1 VNDLLTAM
9 AGVCEKYPVEEKRLV
24 VPSYQTGHVLGESLS
39 QAGVGWINLRTETPT
54 GLALQ
59 IAGDYLA
66 ERHITLLDGNLT
78 SYVVEEILQRL
89 QERGELHFFNKQKVT
104 RGLAAALTTSMMEL
118 RECNVNSSS
127 LLPDC
132 FVCSEKGQDIKL
144 ILKEYERY
152 LEEHS
157 LLDSSGLLALA
168 VQLADSYKSED
179 EIIYLMPSF
188 VQWTPLQ
195 KNLITALAGESLFPL
210 PVDTLQENQLLKG
223 KNTVSFYHAYG
234 ITNELREILRRL
246 HARRIPLDQVTVA
259 YTNQEYVSAMYSL
272 SLTLDFEFTVFEGIS
287 AFLTGPGRTLQGI
300 LSWVNSDFSTK
311 VFNDLLLSGDLIIK
325 PAGAQKEIPPHQ
337 AVCLLRDAGIGW
349 GRDRYQLLDLYTQ
362 KMGNEQAQ
370 QFNSAIQSL
379 IKQIPA
385 ENDEGYVS
393 FGDFCRALAEMVQSL
408 TRVKDDFDSAA
419 LTAIT
424 SCLKGIAGLSSLE
437 MTVEEA
443 VDRLTDLLKNL
454 KVGCSGPQPGR
465 LHLTSYRNL
474 VWSERPYTFVVG
486 LDANSFPGSLRQ
498 DPVLLDSELEKI
510 NADLPLSV
518 DRLENKLSNMAN
530 ALASRRGELV
540 LSYSCFDV
548 AENRELFPAPL
559 LLQFY
564 RQIKDNPLLDY
575 SDFLS
580 SLEDP
585 AGYSSGD
592 ADPLDEVEWWL
603 YKNKTEGLFDQV
615 VVGSCYSN
623 ISSGQKA
630 LEARQLPEPTEY
642 DGALPGVDLAESLPT
657 KIFSCSQLEYL
668 AGCPYAFFL
677 RYVLGVKPPEE
688 ILFDP
693 AKWLDPMTRGTL
705 LHSIFCDFM
714 RQLKAR
720 GEHPDLERH
729 QILLQ
734 DIVKQQISYYKQ
746 MIPPPSDLVFQREVD
761 ELFDCCRIFLSEET
775 RRDTLPLFFE
785 VPFGLGP
792 EKVKKAGYG
801 LIRSISIDLG
811 NGRSIRFRGIIDRID
826 QIEPGVY
833 CVWDYKTG
841 SARDYGEQ
849 LYFNKG
855 RQIQHALYAIA
866 AEEILKK
873 VFPDQSPKVKFAG
886 YLFPSVRGEGKQVVR
901 QVANRQK
908 LVELLNTLLEI
919 MEKGTFVASHEGSQC
934 HYCDYQLVC
943 GCEAAVKKAKLLFE
957 NNAVKRLDPWRRLQE
972 YV

>member
-1 VNDLLTAM
+1 MNDLLTEL
-9 AGVCEKYPVEEKRLV
+9 AGICKKYPVEEKRLV
-24 VPSYQTGHVLGESLS
+24 MPNYQSGHVLCETLA
-39 QAGVGWINLRTETPT
+39 QAGVGWVNLRTETPT

-66 ERHITLLDGNLT
+66 ENHITLIDGYLIK
-78 SYVVEEILQRL
+78 YIVEEILKRL
-89 QERGELHFFNKQKVT
+89 QEKGELCFLNNQKVT
-104 RGLAAALTTSMMEL
+104 PGLAAAITDSLMEL
-118 RECNVNSSS
+118 RECNVTSKG
-127 LLPDC
+127 LLPDW

-144 ILKEYERY
+144 LLQEYERY
-152 LEEHS
+152 LDEHC

-168 VQLADSYKSED
+168 LQLASSRSKDG
-179 EIIYLMPSF
+179 IIYLMPSF

-195 KNLITALAGESLFPL
+195 KKLITVLAGKNLYPL
-210 PVDTLQENQLLKG
+210 PADTLQRNQLLKG
-223 KNTVSFYHAYG
+223 NRAVSFYHAYG
-234 ITNELREILRRL
+234 ITNELREVLRRL
-246 HARRIPLDQVTVA
+246 HSRKIPLDQVTVA
-259 YTNQEYVSAMYSL
+259 YTNEEYVSAMYSL

-300 LSWVNSDFSTK
+300 LSWVNSDFSTS
-311 VFNDLLLSGDLIIK
+311 VFNNLLLSGDLVLK
-325 PAGAQKEIPPHQ
+325 PVGAQKEIPTHQ
-337 AVCLLRDAGIGW
+337 AVRFLRDAKIGW
-349 GRDRYQLLDLYTQ
+349 GRDRYQLLEHYAQELGT
-362 KMGNEQAQ
+362 EQAQ
-370 QFNSAIQSL
+370 QFNSLIQSL
-379 IKQIPA
+379 IRQIPV
-385 ENDEGYVS
+385 ENEEGHVF

-419 LTAIT
+419 LTSIT
-424 SCLKGIAGLSSLE
+424 SCFEGIAKFSSLK

-454 KVGCSGPQPGR
+454 KVGRSGPQAGK
-465 LHLTSYRNL
+465 LHLSSYRNL
-474 VWSERPYTFVVG
+474 VWSGRPYTFVVG

-498 DPVLLDSELEKI
+498 DPVLLDSERQKI
-510 NADLPLSV
+510 NADLPLSF
-518 DRLENKLSNMAN
+518 DKLEDKLSTMAH

-540 LSYSCFDV
+540 LSYPSFDV

-559 LLQFY
+559 LLKIY
-564 RQIKDNPLLDY
+564 RQMKGDPLLDY

-580 SLEDP
+580 SLGDP
-585 AGYSSGD
+585 AAYSSGD

-615 VVGSCYSN
+615 VVGNCYSN

-642 DGALPGVDLAESLPT
+642 DGALPVDLAQIFSS

-720 GEHPDLERH
+720 GEHPDLEKH
-729 QILLQ
+729 QFLLR
-734 DIVKQQISYYKQ
+734 DIAEQQIYFYKQ
-746 MIPPPSDLVFQREVD
+746 MIPPPSELVFQREVD
-761 ELFDCCRIFLSEET
+761 ELFDCCHIFLNGET

-792 EKVKKAGYG
+792 EKVKKAGCG
-801 LIRSISIDLG
+801 LSRSISIDLG
-811 NGRSIRFRGIIDRID
+811 NDRSIRFNGVIDRID

-873 VFPDQSPKVKFAG
+873 VLPDRSPKVKFAG
-886 YLFPSVRGEGKQVVR
+886 YLFPSLRGEGKEVIR
-901 QVANRQK
+901 PVADRQK
-908 LVELLNTLLEI
+908 LVDLLNTLLEI
-919 MEKGTFVASHEGSQC
+919 MEKGTFVSTHEGSQC
-934 HYCDYQLVC
+934 HYCDYQQVC
-943 GCEAAVKKAKLLFE
+943 GGEVAVKRAKELLE
-957 NNAVKRLDPWRRLQE
+957 NTAVRRLDPWRRLQK
-972 YV
+972 YD

>member
-1 VNDLLTAM
+1 MNELLAAL
-9 AGVCEKYPVEEKRLV
+9 AGVCKEHPVEEKRLV
-24 VPSYQTGHVLGESLS
+24 MPSYQSGHVLCETLA
-39 QAGVGWINLRTETPT
+39 QAGVGWVNLRTETPT
-54 GLALQ
+54 GLALE

-66 ERHITLLDGNLT
+66 ERQITLLDGYLT
-78 SYVVEEILQRL
+78 SYLVEEILQRL
-89 QERGELHFFNKQKVT
+89 QERGELHFFNNQKVT
-104 RGLAAALTTSMMEL
+104 PGLAAAITASLMEL
-118 RECNVNSSS
+118 RECNVTSNS
-127 LLPDC
+127 LLTDW

-144 ILKEYERY
+144 LLQEYERY

-157 LLDSSGLLALA
+157 LLDSSGLLNLA
-168 VQLADSYKSED
+168 IELAASHSSESG
-179 EIIYLMPSF
+179 IIYLMPSF

-195 KNLITALAGESLFPL
+195 KNLITTLAGENLVSL
-210 PVDTLQENQLLKG
+210 PVDTLPENQPLKG
-223 KNTVSFYHAYG
+223 KSAVSFYHAYG
-234 ITNELREILRRL
+234 ITNELREVLRRL
-246 HARRIPLDQVTVA
+246 HTRKIPLDQVTIA
-259 YTNQEYVSAMYSL
+259 YTNQEYVSAIYSL

-300 LSWVNSDFSTK
+300 LSWVNSDFSTS
-311 VFNDLLLSGDLIIK
+311 VLNNLILCGDLVIK
-325 PAGAQKEIPPHQ
+325 PNGAQKEIPTHQ
-337 AVCLLRDAGIGW
+337 AVRFLRDAKIGW
-349 GRDRYQLLDLYTQ
+349 GRDRYQLLESYT
-362 KMGNEQAQ
+362 KEVGTEQAQ
-370 QFNSAIQSL
+370 QFNSLIQSL
-379 IKQIPA
+379 MRQIPV
-385 ENDEGYVS
+385 ENEEGYVP
-393 FGDFCRALAEMVQSL
+393 FGDFCKALSEMVPSL
-408 TRVKDDFDSAA
+408 TRVKDDYDSAA

-424 SCLKGIAGLSSLE
+424 SCLKSIGELSSLE

-443 VDRLTDLLKNL
+443 VDRLTDLLKNVN
-454 KVGCSGPQPGR
+454 VGHSGPQAGK
-465 LHLTSYRNL
+465 LYLANYRNL
-474 VWSERPYTFVVG
+474 VWCERPYTFVVG

-498 DPVLLDSELEKI
+498 DPVLLDSERQKI

-518 DRLENKLSNMAN
+518 DKLEDKLSTMAH

-540 LSYSCFDV
+540 LSYPSFDV

-559 LLQFY
+559 LLQIY
-564 RQIKDNPLLDY
+564 RQMQGDHLLDY

-580 SLEDP
+580 SLGDP

-592 ADPLDEVEWWL
+592 ADPIDEVEWWL
-603 YKNKTEGLFDQV
+603 YRNKTGELFDQV
-615 VVGSCYSN
+615 IVSYCYSN

-642 DGALPGVDLAESLPT
+642 DGALPVDLAQIFSS

-688 ILFDP
+688 ILFDS

-720 GEHPDLERH
+720 GEHPDLEKH
-729 QILLQ
+729 QFLLQ
-734 DIVKQQISYYKQ
+734 DIAEQQICFYKQ
-746 MIPPPSDLVFQREVD
+746 MIPPPSELVFQREVD
-761 ELFDCCRIFLSEET
+761 ELFDCCHIFLSEET

-792 EKVKKAGYG
+792 EEVKKAGCG
-801 LIRSISIDLG
+801 LIRPISIELG
-811 NGRSIRFRGIIDRID
+811 NGRSLRFRGIIDRID
-826 QIEPGVY
+826 QIEPGVF

-873 VFPDQSPKVKFAG
+873 VFPKQSPKVKWAG
-886 YLFPSVRGEGKQVVR
+886 YLFPSLRGEGKEVIR
-901 QVANRQK
+901 PVADRQK
-908 LVELLNTLLEI
+908 MVDLLNTLLEI
-919 MEKGTFVASHEGSQC
+919 MEKGTFVPSHEGSQC
-934 HYCDYQLVC
+934 HYCDYQQVC
-943 GCEAAVKKAKLLFE
+943 GCEAAVRKAKQLFE
-957 NNAVKRLDPWRRLQE
+957 NTAVQRLDPWRRLQQ
-972 YV
+972 YD